1 MLSEQEKANMKKYR
15 HLIACLIDCSIG
27 YFTPLAALRAIE
39 EHKGKR
45 PYFCEWYMDIAG
57 KRLRRE
63 GKNRFSSREEEAQLY
78 KEINKDIIRDSLR
91 YRKHKECHKKC
102 LAIVD
107 RNIGGAQSLGASWF

>member
-63 GKNRFSSREEEAQLY
+63 GKKNSYTKKSTKTSSETPCDTE
-78 KEINKDIIRDSLR
+78 NT
-91 YRKHKECHKKC
+91 
-102 LAIVD
+102 
-107 RNIGGAQSLGASWF
+107 RNTIKNAFPS